1 MGGAPPPPPPPQPG
15 QQPPQAQPP
24 QFTAPPGAP
33 QPGPPQQGQPAP
45 AAQSPGSAPAGA
57 TGIEVT
63 TGFFWLA
70 FLYFFFKPTIVI
82 DGVPTKTT
90 WGTQFFGVAP
100 GRHHV
105 HIFFRYVFMDAGQGD
120 VDVDVAAGQVRRVK
134 YRTPWF
140 VFSKGK
146 ISQS

>member
-1 MGGAPPPPPPPQPG
+1 MGGAPPPPPPPPG
-15 QQPPQAQPP
+15 QQPQQPAQPP

-33 QPGPPQQGQPAP
+33 QPQP
-45 AAQSPGSAPAGA
+45 AAQPAQYAGSAPAGS

-82 DGVPTKTT
+82 DGVATKTT

-105 HIFFRYVFMDAGQGD
+105 HVFFRYFFMDAGKGD
-120 VDVDVAAGQVRRVK
+120 VDVDVAEGQVRKVN

-146 ISQS
+146 ITQS